1 MTVIRYL
8 KGTGCGLV
16 RTSTTVFY
24 EAQPRTFFIKS
35 LALLYSSPFP
45 LHRFQNL
52 TQLLRLSP
60 TLPSKYIHSTHT
72 AMDNEKD
79 TLPAYTRFST
89 PKLSWR
95 VPATSMRTPEQQFEL
110 DLEALKN
117 DGELARIG
125 AESDEDTRKMKIDL
139 FFLTIKLLIFT
150 VAAVYIL
157 RFLSDVLATR
167 ALQAQ
172 AVVKTTP
179 AAKVCFSLQKYL
191 LCDMLMTS

>member
-1 MTVIRYL
+1 
-8 KGTGCGLV
+8 
-16 RTSTTVFY
+16 
-24 EAQPRTFFIKS
+24 
-35 LALLYSSPFP
+35 
-45 LHRFQNL
+45 
-52 TQLLRLSP
+52 
-60 TLPSKYIHSTHT
+60 
-72 AMDNEKD
+72 MDNEKD

-157 RFLSDVLATR
+157 GLLSDVLATR
-167 ALQAQ
+167 ALQVK
-172 AVVKTTP
+172 AVVQATP
-179 AAKVCFSLQKYL
+179 AAKVCFSLQSIASQKGVVIRKKK
-191 LCDMLMTS
+191 